1 MQTVTDS
8 ERPTPAATLFAES
21 PLEEA
26 IRHLTG
32 QLLEIEDDG
41 TELAKADTQQRAA
54 ISAFGLKLAEVIEYS
69 TYLAGR
75 IQALE
80 TAVGKLRSQRT
91 GLGGKS

>member
-1 MQTVTDS
+1 MTIAHI
-8 ERPTPAATLFAES
+8 ERPTPAPNVFAES

-26 IRHLTG
+26 IRL
-32 QLLEIEDDG
+32 LAARVLEIEDDC
-41 TELAKADTQQRAA
+41 TKFAKADIQQRAA

-80 TAVGKLRSQRT
+80 TAVGKLRSQGT